1 MHDAT
6 TTSPSSLHSDMQS
19 LREREAQWMAVC
31 AGTSGG
37 QSRNVGR
44 LASIANPSDAGIA
57 RLRKL
62 RDYYKQTHQPREVKA
77 IERAIVVLRDC
88 T

>member
-1 MHDAT
+1 MNDLT

-31 AGTSGG
+31 TGAGEG
-37 QSRNVGR
+37 QPRNVGR
-44 LASIANPSDAGIA
+44 SSQTAYDKDAGVA

-62 RDYYKQTHQPREVKA
+62 RDYYRQTHQPREVKA
-77 IERAIVVLRDC
+77 IERAITVLREAA
-88 T
+88 

>member
-6 TTSPSSLHSDMQS
+6 TTIPRFLCEYMPEAS
-19 LREREAQWMAVC
+19 LRQVECMEPSKAERSEFTGTVSR
-31 AGTSGG
+31 AGQGA
-37 QSRNVGR
+37 RNQ
-44 LASIANPSDAGIA
+44 DAGIA